1 MKKQTEMSVITGL
14 GVNDGTPKIGV
25 TKGLGVSNGAPKIG
39 VTKGLG
45 VSNGAPT
52 STITNKM
59 KRILRILVGITL
71 GIIPMLLATWIWL
84 FDSNNETWSE
94 SVGKYTWYL
103 VSGDWDELPE

>member
-1 MKKQTEMSVITGL
+1 MEKQTKMSVITGL

-25 TKGLGVSNGAPKIG
+25 IKGLAVSNR
-39 VTKGLG
+39 
-45 VSNGAPT
+45 APT
-52 STITNKM
+52 SATTNKM

>member
-1 MKKQTEMSVITGL
+1 
-14 GVNDGTPKIGV
+14 
-25 TKGLGVSNGAPKIG
+25 
-39 VTKGLG
+39 
-45 VSNGAPT
+45 
-52 STITNKM
+52 M